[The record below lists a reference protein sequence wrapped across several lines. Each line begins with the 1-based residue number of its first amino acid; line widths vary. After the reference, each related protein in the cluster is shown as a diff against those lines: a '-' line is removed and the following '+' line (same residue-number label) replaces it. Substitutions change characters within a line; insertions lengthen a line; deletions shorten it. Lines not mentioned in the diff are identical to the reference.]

1 MAILNVKKYAKKLK
15 VILEIITE
23 KCIKFTI
30 SKWWSKFQLGNIFT
44 IIFLNKTTTV
54 SYIIKIRDYL

>member
-30 SKWWSKFQLGNIFT
+30 SK
-44 IIFLNKTTTV
+44 
-54 SYIIKIRDYL
+54 

>member
-15 VILEIITE
+15 VILEIIRE

-30 SKWWSKFQLGNIFT
+30 SK
-44 IIFLNKTTTV
+44 
-54 SYIIKIRDYL
+54 